1 MATKLFVNGVP
12 RTHTGD
18 AAQPLL
24 WVLRDELGLTG
35 TKFGCGVAQ
44 CGACTV
50 HVEGEAVRSCVTPAS
65 ALAGKR
71 VKTIESLAGADGRLH
86 PVQQAWIE
94 GNVPQCGY
102 CQAGQMMAA
111 AALIAR
117 HPRPTDAQIDEA
129 LRGNL
134 CRCGTYVRIRQ
145 AVHRAAEIATTK
157 GLA

>member
-50 HVEGEAVRSCVTPAS
+50 HVEGEAVRSA
-65 ALAGKR
+65 
-71 VKTIESLAGADGRLH
+71 
-86 PVQQAWIE
+86 
-94 GNVPQCGY
+94 
-102 CQAGQMMAA
+102 
-111 AALIAR
+111 
-117 HPRPTDAQIDEA
+117 
-129 LRGNL
+129 
-134 CRCGTYVRIRQ
+134 
-145 AVHRAAEIATTK
+145 
-157 GLA
+157 